1 MEAIGLHK
9 KGEVELDQIL
19 KYLSNLPNYRKAGA
33 IACFTGIV
41 REDPVHESDA
51 KVTHLEYE
59 AYEDAALKTMEQ
71 IRQDM
76 KKRPGVFEI
85 SIHHVIDKVNVG
97 EPSLWVAVLG
107 DHRQEVFTTLSET
120 VDRVKKEV
128 TIWKKEFT
136 AAESYWVSSD
146 AHGK

>member
-9 KGEVELDQIL
+9 KGEVELGQIFE
-19 KYLSNLPNYRKAGA
+19 YLSHLPNYHKAGA

-41 REDPVHESDA
+41 REDPVRESGT

-59 AYEDAALKTMEQ
+59 AYAEAALKTMEQ

-76 KKRPGVFEI
+76 KKRPGVFEV

-107 DHRQEVFTTLSET
+107 DHRQEVFSALSET

-136 AAESYWVSSD
+136 AAESYWVSSES
-146 AHGK
+146 HEH